1 MKNILEQFLDEIEV
15 NYTRWFADKLYN
27 EHPHKYNMYGLK
39 RMLDV
44 YGVKTLGVH
53 CNHADLLS
61 LTYPCILHTHR
72 NFVIGLDCNESITYL
87 QQGRKLTLSIEKFK
101 QIWSGNALV
110 VEETT
115 EATEPNYREHQQEEI
130 IAKIKSFSIPIIL
143 ALAVIIGL
151 ITNGDNIGVFDIIRM
166 LLASVGILICSLL
179 MEKQLLEVSRY
190 GDRVCSLF
198 SHSDCNSVLDGTMAK
213 VFGISWS
220 EVGLGYFIANV
231 LLLSLFP
238 DSSDVVAIIN
248 WIAMPYG
255 IWSIHYQ
262 WRMGKNWCVLCV
274 ITQVVIWLMGIVA
287 MTTYLTTSFI
297 CNITDVL
304 LSCIVFAMSILIV
317 HQCASTYSSKK
328 ERMRA
333 VQQYRAFKADNV
345 VAKALIEK
353 GEYHGTTLDDSSIIF
368 GNPKAEILVT
378 ILSNPHCNPCARM
391 HRQVENLLS
400 IHKDEICIQY
410 IFSFFNET
418 LKDSNRYLIGVYQKQ
433 GQQKAR
439 EIYSSWYEKDKD
451 KYKEIW
457 EKYTY
462 VIHSETIEIEMQK
475 HLEWKRRTG
484 FTATPTILVNG
495 YELPHEYELTDLAM
509 IVNFSITEKNIM
521 QDINGRSTTPLGAE
535 WPSAEETV

>member
-61 LTYPCILHTHR
+61 LTYPCILHTHG

-439 EIYSSWYEKDKD
+439 GIYSSWYEKDKD

-509 IVNFSITEKNIM
+509 IVNLSITEKNIM